1 MYILLANKF
10 FRENRELFFV
20 NSHPH
25 TDIHT
30 PNVRSVRTYILKRVH
45 SPLAKLIGISLNKS
59 SQSKLMMKSSSV
71 IKQIF
76 RHLTLG

>member
-30 PNVRSVRTYILKRVH
+30 PNVFRNNLTYILKRFH
-45 SPLAKLIGISLNKS
+45 
-59 SQSKLMMKSSSV
+59 
-71 IKQIF
+71 
-76 RHLTLG
+76 

>member
-59 SQSKLMMKSSSV
+59 TQSKLMMKPSSV
-71 IKQIF
+71 SNKHSDIS
-76 RHLTLG
+76 H